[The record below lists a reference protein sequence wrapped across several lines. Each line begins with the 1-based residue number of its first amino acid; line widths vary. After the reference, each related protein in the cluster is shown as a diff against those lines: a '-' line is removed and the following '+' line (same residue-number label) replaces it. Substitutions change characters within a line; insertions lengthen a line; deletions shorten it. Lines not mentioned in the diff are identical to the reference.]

1 MPAIIRDYKTKLKKH
16 KSYYDSLYDALVYL
30 NNHHGPLTKYRITT
44 NKTVI
49 SILFSC
55 ELVRKVTDRTL
66 LSSMD
71 HNEVPHYTISQ
82 KGLEFMRQY
91 ELIQSLLS

>member
-1 MPAIIRDYKTKLKKH
+1 MSVIIGDHKTKLKKH
-16 KSYYDSLYDALVYL
+16 KSYYDSLYHALVYL
-30 NNHHGPLTKYRITT
+30 NNRHAPLTKYRSST

-55 ELVRKVTDRTL
+55 ELVRKVTDRNL

-71 HNEVPHYTISQ
+71 HNEVPHYTISP
-82 KGLEFMRQY
+82 KG
-91 ELIQSLLS
+91 